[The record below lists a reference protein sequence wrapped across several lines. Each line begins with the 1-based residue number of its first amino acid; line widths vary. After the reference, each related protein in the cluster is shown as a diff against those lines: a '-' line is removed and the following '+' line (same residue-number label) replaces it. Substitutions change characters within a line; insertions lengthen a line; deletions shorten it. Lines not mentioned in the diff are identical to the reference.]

1 MGRKRVLVYRALP
14 AGQLARIEQAHEV
27 VCANPRIAG
36 QEQAFLDALGG
47 VHGMIGSSYTVDE
60 ALLAHAPNLEV
71 ISSISVGV
79 DKYQLDALHRR
90 GIALCHTPG
99 VLTEA
104 VADLLFTMVLTTS
117 RRVVELAQHVREGR
131 WTNNVGEDLYGW
143 NVYGKTLGILGY
155 GRIGQALARRAALG
169 FDMSV
174 LYHTRHATPSGL
186 PEGKARA
193 VGLDTLLEQS
203 DFVVVVLPLTAQT
216 QGLIGAD
223 QFSRMKPGAILINGA
238 RGPIVDE
245 AALIA
250 ALDSGRLRAA
260 GLDVFDVE
268 PLPYDSPLR
277 THPKVLPL
285 PHIGS
290 ATHETR
296 EAMAEMAT
304 SNLLLALDGQT
315 PLAAYSTASAA
326 S

>member
-1 MGRKRVLVYRALP
+1 MSRKRVLVYRALP
-14 AGQLARIEQAHEV
+14 ASQLERIEEVHEV

-36 QEQAFLDALGG
+36 QEQAFLDALGS
-47 VHGMIGSSYTVDE
+47 VHGMIGASHTIDE
-60 ALLAHAPNLEV
+60 TLLARAPDLEV
-71 ISSISVGV
+71 VSNISVGV
-79 DKYQLDALHRR
+79 DNCQLDALHRR
-90 GIALCHTPG
+90 GITLCHTPG
-99 VLTEA
+99 VLNEA
-104 VADLLFTMVLTTS
+104 VVDLLLGMMVATS

-131 WTNNVGEDLYGW
+131 WTDNIGENLFGW

-155 GRIGQALARRAALG
+155 GRIGQALARRAVLG

-174 LYHTRHATPSGL
+174 LYHTRRATASGL
-186 PEGKARA
+186 PDGKARS
-193 VGLDTLLEQS
+193 VGLDELLEKS
-203 DFVVVVLPLTAQT
+203 DFVVVVVPLTEQT
-216 QGLIGAD
+216 RGLIGSD

-238 RGPIVDE
+238 RGPVVDE

-260 GLDVFDVE
+260 GLDVFDIE

-296 EAMAEMAT
+296 GAMAEMAT
-304 SNLLLALDGQT
+304 SNLLLVLDGQA
-315 PLAAYSTASAA
+315 PLAQYPTN
-326 S
+326 